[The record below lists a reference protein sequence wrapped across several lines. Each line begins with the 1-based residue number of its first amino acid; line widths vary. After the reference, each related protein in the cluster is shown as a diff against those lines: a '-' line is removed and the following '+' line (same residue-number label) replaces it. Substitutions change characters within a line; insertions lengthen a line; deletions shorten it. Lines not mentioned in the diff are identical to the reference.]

1 MIRSKPAA
9 FTLLAVLCIAGYWFF
24 SGPSVNSWKIV
35 NNPPLAAGP
44 VVAFGDSLTAG
55 FGSGGPGRD
64 YPAVLS
70 GLIGREVI
78 NLGVNGDTVSR
89 AYGRI
94 EKLEALS
101 PSVVLLL
108 LGGNDLLRRANLDES
123 FALLGEMIRRIQ
135 SGGALVVLLGID
147 GLPLAAP
154 LGKRYLETARTT
166 GALLVPDILK
176 DILGKGSLMA
186 DGIHPNGE
194 GYRIMAERVAKT
206 LKPYLR

>member
-1 MIRSKPAA
+1 MIRSKPAT

-44 VVAFGDSLTAG
+44 VVAFGDSLTTG

-194 GYRIMAERVAKT
+194 GYRIMAERVAKA

>member
-135 SGGALVVLLGID
+135 SGGARVVLLGID

-154 LGKRYLETARTT
+154 LGNRYLETAKAT
-166 GALLVPDILK
+166 GAVLVPNVLK

-194 GYRIMAERVAKT
+194 GYRIMAERVARA
-206 LKPYLR
+206 LKPYFR

>member
-1 MIRSKPAA
+1 MIRSKPAT

-194 GYRIMAERVAKT
+194 GYRIMAERVAKA

>member
-1 MIRSKPAA
+1 MLRSKWILVAA
-9 FTLLAVLCIAGYWFF
+9 ILLTVTGGYFLF
-24 SGPSVNSWKIV
+24 RPSVNSWEIV
-35 NNPPLAAGP
+35 NNPPRAEGP

-64 YPAVLS
+64 YPSVLS
-70 GLIGREVI
+70 ALIGREVI
-78 NLGVNGDTVSR
+78 NLGANGDTVSR

-108 LGGNDLLRRANLDES
+108 LGGNDLLRRANLNES
-123 FALLGEMIRRIQ
+123 F
-135 SGGALVVLLGID
+135 
-147 GLPLAAP
+147 
-154 LGKRYLETARTT
+154 ETAEAT
-166 GALLVPDILK
+166 GAVLVPDILG

>member
-1 MIRSKPAA
+1 MLRSKWILVAA
-9 FTLLAVLCIAGYWFF
+9 ILLTVTGGYFLF
-24 SGPSVNSWKIV
+24 RPSVNSRKIV
-35 NNPPLAAGP
+35 NNPPRAEGP
-44 VVAFGDSLTAG
+44 VVALGDSLTAG

-64 YPAVLS
+64 YPSVLS
-70 GLIGREVI
+70 ALIGREVI
-78 NLGVNGDTVSR
+78 NLGANGDTVSR

-94 EKLEALS
+94 ESRSPL

-108 LGGNDLLRRANLDES
+108 LGGNDLLRRANLNES

-147 GLPLAAP
+147 GLPGGSSGESVPGDRGGDGSGAGSGYP
-154 LGKRYLETARTT
+154 GRYPR
-166 GALLVPDILK
+166 
-176 DILGKGSLMA
+176 KGSLMA

>member
-123 FALLGEMIRRIQ
+123 FALLGEMIRQIQ

-194 GYRIMAERVAKT
+194 GYRIMAERVAKA

>member
-64 YPAVLS
+64 YPSVLS
-70 GLIGREVI
+70 ALIGREVI
-78 NLGVNGDTVSR
+78 NLGANGDTVSR

-108 LGGNDLLRRANLDES
+108 LGGNDLLRRANLNES

-154 LGKRYLETARTT
+154 LGNRYLETAEAT
-166 GALLVPDILK
+166 GAVLVPDILG

-194 GYRIMAERVAKT
+194 GYRIMAERVARA
-206 LKPYLR
+206 LKPYFR

>member
-135 SGGALVVLLGID
+135 SGGALVVLLGLD

-154 LGKRYLETARTT
+154 RGKRYLETARTT

-194 GYRIMAERVAKT
+194 GYRIMAERVAKA

>member
-1 MIRSKPAA
+1 VIRSKPAA

>member
-1 MIRSKPAA
+1 MLRSKWILVAA
-9 FTLLAVLCIAGYWFF
+9 ILLTVTGGYFLF
-24 SGPSVNSWKIV
+24 RPSVNSWKIV
-35 NNPPLAAGP
+35 NNPPRAEGP

-64 YPAVLS
+64 YPSVLS
-70 GLIGREVI
+70 ALIGREVI
-78 NLGVNGDTVSR
+78 NLGANGDTVSR

-108 LGGNDLLRRANLDES
+108 LGGNDLLRRANLNES

-154 LGKRYLETARTT
+154 LGNRYLETAEAT
-166 GALLVPDILK
+166 GAVLVPDILEISSEK
-176 DILGKGSLMA
+176 APLWRTASIPTGKGTGSWRS
-186 DGIHPNGE
+186 GWRRH
-194 GYRIMAERVAKT
+194 
-206 LKPYLR
+206 

>member
-78 NLGVNGDTVSR
+78 NLGVNGDTVPGPTDGSKSSR
-89 AYGRI
+89 P
-94 EKLEALS
+94 S
-101 PSVVLLL
+101 PPPWCSCCW
-108 LGGNDLLRRANLDES
+108 GNDLLRRANLDES

-194 GYRIMAERVAKT
+194 GYRIMAERVAKA

>member
-1 MIRSKPAA
+1 MLRSKWILVAA
-9 FTLLAVLCIAGYWFF
+9 ILLTVTGGYFLF
-24 SGPSVNSWKIV
+24 RPSVNSWKIV
-35 NNPPLAAGP
+35 NNPPRAEGP

-64 YPAVLS
+64 YPSVLS
-70 GLIGREVI
+70 ALLGREVI
-78 NLGVNGDTVSR
+78 NLGANGDTVSR

-108 LGGNDLLRRANLDES
+108 LGGNDLLRRANLNES

-154 LGKRYLETARTT
+154 LGNRYLETAEAT
-166 GALLVPDILK
+166 GAVLVPDILG

>member
-70 GLIGREVI
+70 GLVGREVI

-194 GYRIMAERVAKT
+194 GYRIMAERVAKA